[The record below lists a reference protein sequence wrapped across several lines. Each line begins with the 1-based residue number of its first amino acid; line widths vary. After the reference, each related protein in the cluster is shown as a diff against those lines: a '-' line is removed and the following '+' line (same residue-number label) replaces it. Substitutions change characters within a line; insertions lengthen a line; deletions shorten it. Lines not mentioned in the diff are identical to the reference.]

1 MPRKIGAT
9 LSLDGERQFRQA
21 ISEVNRD
28 LRTNATQLEILSIKY
43 RDNGASVK
51 ALTERDIEL
60 QKQLENQREKVNRL
74 GAALSN
80 AQKEYGENDAKTA
93 KWQLSLEKAQVQ
105 LAKMELELKDNGD
118 ALKIATV
125 EAERFGLAEDEV
137 LEKSS
142 GLAGIIEGMAESI
155 GVRLPAGF
163 DSAIRKFDTFNAST
177 IVLLGATV
185 GLISNFGK
193 LTVEAAESADEI
205 LTLSKTTGLAT
216 DTIQGLKYAADFL
229 DVSFETVSGAMTKMI
244 RSMDDATKGTGE
256 TAEAFKRLRVRVKE
270 NGEFREA
277 EEVFYDVID
286 ALGRMRNET
295 ERDAISMQIFGRSA
309 RDLNPILEAGSE
321 AVKAY
326 YEEAKE
332 MGYIMDTEQ
341 LEKLGQLDDAMRK
354 FDKQADSF
362 KNSLAVV
369 MLPVLTAFFETL
381 NLIDPKIVATVAI
394 IGTMAVVAITVV
406 KAIKE
411 VTGIFGTFSAA
422 SLKTTAIVIGVVAA
436 LIALAAI
443 IAVITGKSDDLNKT
457 MDNVGTNVGKITG
470 TVNNAGSGIRR
481 NATGTSYFE
490 GGLSWVGENGP
501 ELVALPR
508 GSQVYNHQRSMGM
521 MNTNGI
527 GNESSVFNITIDA
540 KSVQEFNDI
549 VRIAK
554 GARQRRRSGVAEVY

>member
-43 RDNGASVK
+43 RDNGNSVK

-74 GAALSN
+74 GAALGN
-80 AQKEYGENDAKTA
+80 AQKEYGENDAKTV
-93 KWQLSLEKAQVQ
+93 KWQQSLEKARVQ
-105 LAKMELELKDNGD
+105 LAKMEMELKDNGD

-137 LEKSS
+137 LEKST

-163 DSAIRKFDTFNAST
+163 DSAIRKFDSFNAST

-193 LTVEAAESADEI
+193 ITVAASEAADEI
-205 LTLSKTTGLAT
+205 LTLSSTTGLAT
-216 DTIQGLKYAADFL
+216 DTIQGLKYASDFL
-229 DVSFETVSGAMTKMI
+229 DVSFETVSGSMKKLLKSMQDA
-244 RSMDDATKGTGE
+244 RSGSGE
-256 TAEAFKRLRVRVKE
+256 TAEAFRRLRIRVQE
-270 NGEFREA
+270 NGQLKDVEN
-277 EEVFYDVID
+277 VFYDVVD
-286 ALGRMRNET
+286 ALGKMRNES
-295 ERDAISMQIFGRSA
+295 ERNALSMQIFGKSA
-309 RDLNPILEAGSE
+309 QELNPLIAAGSDAIKE
-321 AVKAY
+321 Y

-332 MGYIMDTEQ
+332 MGYIMDKEQ
-341 LEKLGQLDDAMRK
+341 LEKLGRLDDAMRR
-354 FDKQADSF
+354 FDRQADSF

-394 IGTMAVVAITVV
+394 IGTMAVVALTVV

-422 SLKTTAIVIGVVAA
+422 SLKTTAIVVGVVAA

-457 MDNVGTNVGKITG
+457 MDNVGTNVGRITG

-508 GSQVYNHQRSMGM
+508 GSQIYNHQHSMDM
-521 MNTNGI
+521 MKTSGQTT
-527 GNESSVFNITIDA
+527 EASVYNITIDA

-554 GARQRRRSGVAEVY
+554 SARQRRRSGVAEVY